1 MSGLISTLVGCTTT
15 DRADHQFTPLPVAKV
30 HAKELGPVTPR
41 AMADILREAQ
51 ENFEAANNAQES
63 GDKEAA
69 LKHYTRMLELL
80 SEANF
85 DPAVFYNL
93 RSEFKRILEN
103 SEQHAKLFERFP
115 SELKPADIADR
126 VSGDINIE
134 FPLSDR
140 ILAEIE
146 EIQILYPRN
155 FQAGLDRSYKY
166 LPFIRA
172 ELAKAGLPLDLVWL
186 AMVESQ
192 FSPKVVSRAGAA
204 GMWQFMRG
212 TGARYGLRIDRYVD
226 ERFNWKKSTE
236 TAARYLRDLS
246 GRFGNDWALAITA
259 YNMGEG
265 GLERVIA
272 ASGGEMDL
280 WRLLESAV
288 GSTRMQEESRK
299 FYPKFVASILVANSP
314 DKFGFMPNPQPPEKT
329 VPVTVQGSYS
339 LAALDKACGLPE
351 GTLRALNPDLIRG
364 VTPPEGDFALAV
376 PPEASAR
383 LVTALHSVPQARSE
397 MFASSSG
404 RKTTHTVKRGETLS
418 GIAAKYG
425 VSISSLMK
433 ANRLRSSHHLV
444 QGTRL
449 TIPGATTATAEV
461 EQLARD
467 DDKPA
472 NAVYTV
478 KKGDTLYEIAQHN
491 KVSIKDLLAWNK
503 KESTHITAG
512 EKLVI
517 SPLDEMV
524 EEARQEEA
532 EELTHIV
539 KPGESPAKI
548 AAHYGVTVDD
558 FLAWNK
564 LSKASTIQIGQ
575 RLVVKGCAAPNV
587 PPAAEKAQVAK
598 LEPDTPATAPKETI
612 EKDANQPDVQ
622 AGQKQDE
629 PPNDGV
635 HVVAQGETP
644 GHIAEKY
651 DVGLSVLLRYNN
663 LTPKSVIRVG
673 QKLKVPPAQTAKAS
687 SEPAPQPKSEQKTHL
702 VAKGDNPSTIAT
714 RYKVKVSDLFKWN
727 AWPKNVVLDIGDKV
741 KVSE

>member
-1 MSGLISTLVGCTTT
+1 
-15 DRADHQFTPLPVAKV
+15 
-30 HAKELGPVTPR
+30 
-41 AMADILREAQ
+41 MADILREAQ
-51 ENFEAANNAQES
+51 ENFEAANKAQEN

-69 LKHYTRMLELL
+69 LKHYTQMLELL

-126 VSGDINIE
+126 VSGDINIQ

-146 EIQILYPRN
+146 EIQSLYPRN

-192 FSPKVVSRAGAA
+192 FSPKVVSRAGAG

-212 TGARYGLRIDRYVD
+212 TGSRYGLRIDRYVD
-226 ERFNWKKSTE
+226 ERFNWKKSTGA
-236 TAARYLRDLS
+236 AARYLRDLND
-246 GRFGNDWALAITA
+246 RFGNEWALAITA

-265 GLERVIA
+265 GLERAIA
-272 ASGGEMDL
+272 AAGGEMDL
-280 WRLLESAV
+280 WRLLESSA

-314 DKFGFMPNPQPPEKT
+314 DKFGFMPNPQPPEET

-364 VTPPEGDFALAV
+364 VTPPEGQFALAV

-383 LVTALHSVPQARSE
+383 LVTALHSIPKARAES
-397 MFASSSG
+397 FASSSG

-433 ANRLRSSHHLV
+433 ANRLRSSNHLA
-444 QGTRL
+444 QGKRL
-449 TIPGATTATAEV
+449 TIPGSTTATAGV
-461 EQLARD
+461 EELARD
-467 DDKPA
+467 RDKPA

-491 KVSIKDLLAWNK
+491 KVSIKNLLAWNNK
-503 KESTHITAG
+503 KSVRITTG
-512 EKLVI
+512 EKLVV
-517 SPLDEMV
+517 SPLDKMV
-524 EEARQEEA
+524 GKARQEEAQKRA

-539 KPGESPAKI
+539 KPGEFPAKI
-548 AAHYGVTVDD
+548 AAQYGVNVDD

-575 RLVVKGCAAPNV
+575 RLVVKGCAAPGE
-587 PPAAEKAQVAK
+587 PAAEKIVVAK
-598 LEPDTPATAPKETI
+598 AEPDTPVTAPKETAKTHAK
-612 EKDANQPDVQ
+612 EPDAP
-622 AGQKQDE
+622 AE
-629 PPNDGV
+629 EGV
-635 HVVAQGETP
+635 HVVVQGETP

-651 DVGLSVLLRYNN
+651 HVGLSVLLRYNN
-663 LTPKSVIRVG
+663 LTQKSIIRVG
-673 QKLKVPPAQTAKAS
+673 QKLKVPPIQTAKAD
-687 SEPAPQPKSEQKTHL
+687 SEPTQPAKPDPKTHL
-702 VAKGDNPSTIAT
+702 VAKGDNPSTIAS
-714 RYKVKVSDLFKWN
+714 RYKVKLSDLFKWN
-727 AWPKNVVLDIGDKV
+727 GWPKNVVLDIGDKV
-741 KVSE
+741 NVSE